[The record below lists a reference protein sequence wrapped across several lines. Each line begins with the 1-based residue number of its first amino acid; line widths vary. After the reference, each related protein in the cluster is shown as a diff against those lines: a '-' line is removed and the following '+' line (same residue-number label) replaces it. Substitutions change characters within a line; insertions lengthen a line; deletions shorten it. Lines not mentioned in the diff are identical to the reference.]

1 MGGGDFFLTSLSPSN
16 EGTSITSV
24 VAEDADIGGNA
35 LLTYSLV
42 GPEGTKYF
50 RMDTDRETNTGILR
64 IFKVGQLVLFLSNV
78 VLLMSPASVLH
89 WSNSL
94 TGFPFPPTAS

>member
-1 MGGGDFFLTSLSPSN
+1 M
-16 EGTSITSV
+16 
-24 VAEDADIGGNA
+24 AEDADIGGNA

-64 IFKVGQLVLFLSNV
+64 IFKVKDTSCNY
-78 VLLMSPASVLH
+78 
-89 WSNSL
+89 
-94 TGFPFPPTAS
+94 